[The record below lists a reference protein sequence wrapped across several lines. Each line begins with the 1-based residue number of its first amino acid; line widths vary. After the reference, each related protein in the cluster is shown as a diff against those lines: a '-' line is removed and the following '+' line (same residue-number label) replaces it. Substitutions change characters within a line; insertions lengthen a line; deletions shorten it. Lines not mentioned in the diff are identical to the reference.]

1 MGKTLLSATKS
12 AAENKTCLQVVQISP
27 SRINADR
34 YFFPVFR
41 GENLRPSGSDWF
53 VLCTDLQGSLISS
66 TFTVTSSTRD
76 YQPVLNLKSL
86 NQFMPTGPCH
96 TGSCNDLNCHCLQ
109 GELSSKINSNE
120 FSLGLLG
127 FQIS

>member
-34 YFFPVFR
+34 FFFLFL
-41 GENLRPSGSDWF
+41 EEKTSDLQALIGF

-66 TFTVTSSTRD
+66 IFTVTSSTRD